1 MLPSLLLPH
10 LAAQATPSGSIV
22 AVGNFSHIV
31 ASLDRSVEFYRDV
44 VGLQLQGTPRLFSG
58 DPAMRVGNTPG
69 AQSLFTT
76 LPVPGSPLG
85 VEIIE
90 YRNIERQPVARRF
103 QDPGAANVVLTVRD
117 IDTIVLRARKM
128 GARINTTG
136 GLPASL
142 PDGSRVILLQDPDGF
157 FVELVQPS
165 AAAETTSSGSSN
177 VIGSSFEL
185 VVEDTDRTVRLY
197 REALGLE
204 LQAGTTFNAAKLL
217 METAGTPGAQV
228 RRSVARIPGSPVT
241 LAFLEFKEIE
251 RKSLRSRF
259 QDPGTPILQ
268 LRVQNIQAVTN
279 AWKRAGGGT

>member
-1 MLPSLLLPH
+1 M
-10 LAAQATPSGSIV
+10 
-22 AVGNFSHIV
+22 
-31 ASLDRSVEFYRDV
+31 
-44 VGLQLQGTPRLFSG
+44 
-58 DPAMRVGNTPG
+58 
-69 AQSLFTT
+69 
-76 LPVPGSPLG
+76 
-85 VEIIE
+85 
-90 YRNIERQPVARRF
+90 
-103 QDPGAANVVLTVRD
+103 RD
-117 IDTIVLRARKM
+117 IDTIVVRARKM

-142 PDGSRVILLQDPDGF
+142 PDGSRVIVLQDPDGF

-197 REALGLE
+197 REALGFE

-217 METAGTPGAQV
+217 METAGTPGAQFK
-228 RRSVARIPGSPVT
+228 RSVARIPGSPVT
-241 LAFLEFKEIE
+241 FAFLEFKEIE

-268 LRVQNIQAVTN
+268 LRVQNIQAMTN
-279 AWKRAGGGT
+279 AWKRAGGEVVTAGGEPVNIGNLTLVVLRDPNNLMLELIAAP